1 MSVKKAETLLAWEGD
16 RIVLMH
22 LPILVRGM
30 LVELLLLFSS
40 CWRYTHCFVCFGHTS
55 PVSSSLDDDDSYS
68 DGTKFPTFLSLFHLL
83 ASSCIPSWLA
93 FVSPTSFE
101 PSFFF
106 FRRGCSFFLLHSW
119 IPLSCTYI
127 CSAFSSF
134 ASSELIRVLLVRL
147 ALGLLQITFF
157 NSYLHFCSC
166 FLFDKTTVESC
177 ISPSFLICR
186 YSRFEGEDLLLQSLK
201 S

>member
-1 MSVKKAETLLAWEGD
+1 
-16 RIVLMH
+16 MH